1 MFSNNLKIAIR
12 NLLKNKTFSFINVF
26 GLSIGITCTI
36 LILLWV
42 QDEVDFDK
50 FHKNGNKIYRVVQ
63 EDKDGENSR
72 TPALLAPEITSKV
85 PEIASFTRIFKLP
98 NIIFQEETNI
108 FREENGI
115 VVDPQFFTIFNFPW
129 IEGNPETALSAPSNV
144 IITETLAKKYFG
156 NNDPINKTINI
167 DGKSASIVTGVIKD
181 IPKNS
186 HLKFD
191 FVLPF
196 CLLEAIMPSDV
207 NNWGAFN
214 YTTYLQLAPA
224 ANIAATNQKINQI
237 AKDKLPSQLLAFWNK
252 FELQPLSQIH
262 LSADIS
268 NRHFLGNFTVV
279 EDRNTVYI
287 FSCIALFILLL
298 ACINF
303 MNLSIAQSGKRTR
316 EIGLKKVMG
325 SSRNQLR
332 KQFISEF
339 FVISLIALTIAIVLV
354 NLLLPWFNQISGKTL
369 VVDHPTNI
377 FFYLAI
383 LLFTT
388 LLAGFYPAF
397 SLSSHNPV
405 NTLRGQVL
413 GAINTSKLRS
423 SVVVFQFSISIIL
436 IASTFIVYQQ
446 LHYIQDKNLG
456 FQKENIVYAPIPGN
470 AASRYHT
477 MKQELLKNPDILAVS
492 AKDCLPTTTLRNL
505 VDFYWDDKKPGQE
518 VMMELTGVD
527 YQYFEGLNI
536 GLLAGRSFSEA
547 FPGDASNAFIL
558 NEEAVKQTGL
568 ESPIG
573 KKFSAWNK
581 SGTIVGIIKNTNFKS
596 LHEKPNP
603 QVYHL
608 MKNIQEEAGLTGVML
623 MKLNGAKQAETLSSI
638 EKTWKSLNSDAPF
651 DIHFLDQTYNQL
663 YSSER
668 RINLIFGYF
677 SILAILIACL
687 GLFGLALHSAD
698 QRRKEIG
705 IRKVNG
711 ARISEVLV
719 MLNSDFVKWVTIA
732 FVIATPI
739 AWFAMNKWLENFA
752 YKTELSW
759 WIFALAGLLA
769 LGIALLTVS
778 WQSWRAAT
786 RNPVEALRYE

>member
-12 NLLKNKTFSFINVF
+12 NLLKNKTFSFINAF

-42 QDEVDFDK
+42 QDEVNFDK
-50 FHKNGNKIYRVVQ
+50 FHKNGNQIHRVVQ
-63 EDKDGENSR
+63 EDKDGKNSR
-72 TPALLAPEITSKV
+72 TPALLAPEITAKV
-85 PEIASFTRIFKLP
+85 PEIISFTRIFKLP
-98 NIIFQEETNI
+98 NVIFQEEKNI
-108 FREENGI
+108 FHEENGI
-115 VVDPQFFTIFNFPW
+115 VVDPQFFTIFNFPM
-129 IEGNPETALSAPSNV
+129 IQGNPETALSAPTNV

-167 DGKSASIVTGVIKD
+167 DGKNASIVTGVIKD

-186 HLKFD
+186 HLRFD

-214 YTTYLQLAPA
+214 YTTYLLLAPS

-237 AKDKLPSQLLAFWNK
+237 AQDKLPSQLLTFWNK

-262 LSADIS
+262 LSANIS
-268 NRHFLGNFTVV
+268 NHHFLGDFTVV

-287 FSCIALFILLL
+287 FSCIGLFILLL

-303 MNLSIAQSGKRTR
+303 MNLSIAQSGKRIR

-332 KQFISEF
+332 KQFIGEF
-339 FVISLIALTIAIVLV
+339 FVISLIALTVAIVVV

-369 VVDHPTNI
+369 VVDHPSNI

-405 NTLRGQVL
+405 NTLKGQVL
-413 GAINTSKLRS
+413 GAINASKLRS
-423 SVVVFQFSISIIL
+423 SLVIFQFSVAIIL
-436 IASTFIVYQQ
+436 VASTFIVYRQ
-446 LHYIQDKNLG
+446 LHFIQDKNLG
-456 FQKENIVYAPIPGN
+456 FQKENIVYATIPGN
-470 AASRYHT
+470 AAGRYKT
-477 MKQELLKNPDILAVS
+477 MKEELLKNPNILAVS

-518 VMMELTGVD
+518 VMMELTGID
-527 YQYFEGLNI
+527 YQYFEELNI
-536 GLLAGRSFSEA
+536 ELLAGRSFSEA
-547 FPGDASNAFIL
+547 FPADASNAFIL

-573 KKFSAWNK
+573 KKFASWNK
-581 SGTIVGIIKNTNFKS
+581 SGIIVGIIKNTNFKS

-603 QVYHL
+603 QVYHI
-608 MKNIQEEAGLTGVML
+608 MNNIREEAGLTGVML
-623 MKLNGAKQAETLSSI
+623 IKLNGAKQAETLSFI

-651 DIHFLDQTYNQL
+651 DIHFLDQTYDQL

-687 GLFGLALHSAD
+687 GLFGLALYSAD

-711 ARISEVLV
+711 AKVSEILS
-719 MLNSDFVKWVTIA
+719 MLNKDFVKWVAIA
-732 FVIATPI
+732 YVIATPI
-739 AWFAMNKWLENFA
+739 AYYAMNKWLQNFA

-769 LGIALLTVS
+769 LCIALVTVS
-778 WQSWRAAT
+778 FQSWKAAT
-786 RNPVEALRYE
+786 KNPVNSLRYE